1 MPSAFV
7 RPIRR
12 RVGLIV
18 RILNVINVLCS
29 DDVVGVNSVFIWREL
44 GDETDSLSL
53 VCISPPSETDPLDE
67 KQNHTAVKRLQES
80 PNSSTSTAIRLK
92 SNHTVLHSFNTLMCV
107 MKDKELYLMEQR
119 RMCYPRSI
127 ISSLHKSES
136 SAVNGTNEE
145 SNRVGVV
152 PPVLMETTEIPNNL
166 VIVDTQDNMFEAVEP
181 IKPLHKNTKAITV
194 RIDLAS
200 SKAGSRVCSP

>member
-1 MPSAFV
+1 MPLAFV

-12 RVGLIV
+12 QVGLIT
-18 RILNVINVLCS
+18 RILNVIIVLCS
-29 DDVVGVNSVFIWREL
+29 DEVVGVNSASIWREL
-44 GDETDSLSL
+44 GNETDSLSL
-53 VCISPPSETDPLDE
+53 VCISPPSETDPLE
-67 KQNHTAVKRLQES
+67 KKQNDTVVRRLQES
-80 PNSSTSTAIRLK
+80 PDPSTSAGIRLR
-92 SNHTVLHSFNTLMCV
+92 SNHTVIHSFNALMCV

-119 RMCYPRSI
+119 RMCYPKSI

-136 SAVNGTNEE
+136 SAVNGTKED
-145 SNRVGVV
+145 SNGAGIV

-166 VIVDTQDNMFEAVEP
+166 VIVDIQDNMFEAVEP

-200 SKAGSRVCSP
+200 SKAGRRVHIP